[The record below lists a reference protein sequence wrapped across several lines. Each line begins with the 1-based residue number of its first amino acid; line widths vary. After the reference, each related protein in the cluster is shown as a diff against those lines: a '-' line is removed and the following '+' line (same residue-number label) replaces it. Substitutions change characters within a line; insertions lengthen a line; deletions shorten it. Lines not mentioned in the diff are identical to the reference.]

1 MLDEYGLT
9 QKEREF
15 CDYYLESGNA
25 KQSYLDSFGASSKNS
40 AAVLACNLMK
50 QEHIKNYLSIVNEA
64 LSSDRLA
71 KAQSYLDSFGAS
83 SKNSA
88 AVLACNLMKQEHIK
102 NYLSI
107 VNEAL
112 SSDRLAKAE
121 EVLIFYTE
129 IMRDKNQST
138 GDRLKAADA
147 LAKRYA
153 LFTQKIEANVV
164 SSGRLKAADALAKRY
179 ALFTQKIEANV
190 VSSGNFEINI
200 LGDFEDE

>member
-15 CDYYLESGNA
+15 CDYYLESGNG
-25 KQSYLDSFGASSKNS
+25 KQSYLDSFGACSGN
-40 AAVLACNLMK
+40 AAAIAACRLMK
-50 QEHIKNYLSIVNEA
+50 QEHIRNYLTLVNEA
-64 LSSDRLA
+64 LS
-71 KAQSYLDSFGAS
+71 
-83 SKNSA
+83 N
-88 AVLACNLMKQEHIK
+88 
-102 NYLSI
+102 
-107 VNEAL
+107 
-112 SSDRLAKAE
+112 DRLAKAE
-121 EVLIFYTE
+121 EVLTFYTE

-164 SSGRLKAADALAKRY
+164 SSG
-179 ALFTQKIEANV
+179 
-190 VSSGNFEINI
+190 NFEINI

>member
-25 KQSYLDSFGASSKNS
+25 K
-40 AAVLACNLMK
+40 
-50 QEHIKNYLSIVNEA
+50 
-64 LSSDRLA
+64 
-71 KAQSYLDSFGAS
+71 QSYLDSFGAS

-164 SSGRLKAADALAKRY
+164 SSG
-179 ALFTQKIEANV
+179 
-190 VSSGNFEINI
+190 NFEINI